1 MTAALDNA
9 PPGIRPAS
17 RTLGLVAALIGGS
30 TLLGASAPGPTPA
43 KGEMGFVFTAFAPA
57 VYQGK
62 DDCPEGLAGTVKE
75 NYLTSLPLAERDRLL
90 LKANEPELTRKWKAT
105 VVGPNN
111 TNICANPELFD
122 RPMQKTIQG
131 KVAPGLDLD
140 GDGAGSCPHE
150 TFTSPDGVT
159 GVDNQA
165 YRAMGCTRTYR
176 GVDGSAGDAVRGF
189 NALLATGEHSVI
201 LLLRGVD
208 DLTSDDDVQVIIG
221 STDDRPILDSQRHF
235 VTGASFTFSDRNPA
249 WRNVLHGRIVNGVLT
264 TDPADIRLKRPWGQ
278 GGVRGAQ
285 SEWDLRRARLQL
297 RFQPDGSVKGLLGAY
312 QTPRNL
318 MLSTILG
325 GLGAADTAGI
335 DCAAQY
341 ATLTRL
347 ADGLRDPKTGQCTA
361 VSLALDVGAAPA
373 FVIDRAPG
381 RSIVAAGG
389 R

>member
-1 MTAALDNA
+1 MKRLPNPLSSRAWRTCASVAVLASACGAAM
-9 PPGIRPAS
+9 
-17 RTLGLVAALIGGS
+17 V
-30 TLLGASAPGPTPA
+30 LGASAPSPP
-43 KGEMGFVFTAFAPA
+43 KGEMGFVLTAFAPA

-62 DDCPEGLAGTVKE
+62 DDCPDGLAGTVKE
-75 NYLTSLPLAERDRLL
+75 NYLASLPAPERERLL
-90 LKANEPELTRKWKAT
+90 LKANEPELTQRWKASVT
-105 VVGPNN
+105 GPNN
-111 TNICANPELFD
+111 TNMCSNPELFD
-122 RPMQKTIQG
+122 RPIQKTIQG

-140 GDGAGSCPHE
+140 ASGADACPHE
-150 TFTSPDGVT
+150 TFTSPEGLT

-165 YRAMGCTRTYR
+165 YRAMGCTRNYR
-176 GVDGSAGDAVRGF
+176 GVDGTAGDAVRGF

-208 DLTSDDDVQVIIG
+208 STTNDDDVEVILG

-235 VTGASFTFSDRNPA
+235 ITGASFTFSDRNPA
-249 WRNVLHGRIVNGVLT
+249 WRNVLHGRIVDGVLT
-264 TDPADIRLKRPWGQ
+264 TTPADIRLKRPWGQ

-285 SEWDLRRARLQL
+285 SEWDLKRARLQL

-325 GLGAADTAGI
+325 GLGAAETAGI
-335 DCAAQY
+335 DCAEQY
-341 ATLTRL
+341 ATLTKL

-361 VSLALDVGAAPA
+361 LSLALDVAAVPA
-373 FVIDRAPG
+373 FVIDHAP
-381 RSIVAAGG
+381 STVVALGVKQ